1 MKSIILKSLETNSTT
16 IIPNFGAI
24 MKMGKSTL
32 FNEFLKYDDG
42 KLAQVFATEKGVS
55 IEEAKENINKFI
67 TQVNSNIEGGNSH
80 ILEGI
85 GTFSKVSGKLKFVA
99 NKITG
104 AASSAK
110 PVIKTEVKK
119 EPPVKEVEKPKTEKV
134 KETKPV
140 TPKKAEVTPVTPKKV
155 EVKPVT
161 PKSSEKIEEIKS
173 PKTAVSNI
181 ESTADSVE
189 VNKVKT
195 SVDFLSDKAISKIN
209 AYSNKSDLLDFTRAD
224 KRKTVVDAL
233 NKKLKDLNTSATETP
248 KKVEK
253 VTKPLVVAKKITPPA
268 PAEKKE
274 IPVEKV
280 TPIVPVQKTKVEI
293 KKPEVKTEK
302 EIPKVTAVKPVVTE
316 EKKVEVKKPET
327 KIDPK
332 ITPVNTEVKST
343 PVVEKTKETVKETI
357 KDATKK
363 SVVDEKVIAA
373 ISTGLDKTEKET
385 KKRKRRKLVLWL
397 AIICLLI
404 GVGIFGYLKQNLV
417 KGWFGMNNE
426 IAATDSSESDDD
438 NEEEVIGDDE
448 NTEDIENTEDDA
460 TDTESIETEDNTESE
475 TAEVEPVTEPEVVVE
490 PEVIPEVKVEP
501 KPVKVTP
508 VATVSSATGSYH
520 VVVGSY
526 ASEDNAEKKV
536 KKLNKL
542 GYPDAAVLGKF
553 GALYKVKVASYDSK
567 SAANSAKSDLKA
579 KDISSTVKK
588 Y

>member
-1 MKSIILKSLETNSTT
+1 MKSTILKSLETNSTT

-42 KLAQVFATEKGVS
+42 KLAQVYAIEKGVS

-85 GTFSKVSGKLKFVA
+85 GTFSKVGGKLKFVA
-99 NKITG
+99 DKITG
-104 AASSAK
+104 TASSTK
-110 PVIKTEVKK
+110 LVTKTEVKK
-119 EPPVKEVEKPKTEKV
+119 EQPVKEIEKPKTEKV

-140 TPKKAEVTPVTPKKV
+140 TPKKVEVKPVTPKKV

-181 ESTADSVE
+181 ESTTDSVE

-195 SVDFLSDKAISKIN
+195 SVDFLTDKAISKIN

-233 NKKLKDLNTSATETP
+233 NKKLKDLNPSATETP

-253 VTKPLVVAKKITPPA
+253 VTKPVVVAKKITPPA

-274 IPVEKV
+274 TPVEKV
-280 TPIVPVQKTKVEI
+280 TPIVPVQKTKVEV

-302 EIPKVTAVKPVVTE
+302 EIPKVTAVKPVVSE

-332 ITPVNTEVKST
+332 ITPVTPEVKAT
-343 PVVEKTKETVKETI
+343 PIVEKTKETVKETI

-363 SVVDEKVIAA
+363 SIVDEKVIAA

-438 NEEEVIGDDE
+438 NEEVIGDDE

-460 TDTESIETEDNTESE
+460 IETESIETEDNTESE
-475 TAEVEPVTEPEVVVE
+475 TDEVEPDTEPEVVVE
-490 PEVIPEVKVEP
+490 PEVIPEVKVDP